1 MPRRPDLHA
10 YIPTM
15 LVDVCKMRRDSEM
28 SRLSRDGEIPCD
40 IAICLGSGRCMF
52 PMAGAEGR
60 SCQFCLTYPERRGQ
74 TEKMMRETARTFI
87 EGN

>member
-1 MPRRPDLHA
+1 MPRRPDLHER
-10 YIPTM
+10 IPTL

-40 IAICLGSGRCMF
+40 ITICMGSGRCMF

-60 SCQFCLTYPERRGQ
+60 SCPFCLTYPERRGQ
-74 TEKMMRETARTFI
+74 TEKAMRETARMFI